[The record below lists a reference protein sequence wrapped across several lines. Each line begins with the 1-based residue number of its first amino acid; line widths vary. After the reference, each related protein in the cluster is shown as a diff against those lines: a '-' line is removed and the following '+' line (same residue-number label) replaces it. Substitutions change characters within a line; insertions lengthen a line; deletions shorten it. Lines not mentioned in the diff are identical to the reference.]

1 MGSVKNKLVVGKE
14 LCMVYENI
22 VLGIAHE
29 AILTVLLVS
38 APILGAALLTG
49 LLISILQATT
59 QIQEMTLVFVP
70 KIVIVFL
77 VVIIFG
83 PWMLNVITSF
93 AYNLF
98 AAIPQML
105 TL

>member
-1 MGSVKNKLVVGKE
+1 M
-14 LCMVYENI
+14 YEDI

-29 AILTVLLVS
+29 AVLTVLLVS

-70 KIVIVFL
+70 KIVVVLL
-77 VVIIFG
+77 VVLIFG
-83 PWMLNVITSF
+83 PWMLNILVSF
-93 AYNLF
+93 THSLI
-98 AAIPQML
+98 AAIPQMV
-105 TL
+105 TI